1 MNEAVEQNSTEGCS
15 FCLPWKN
22 FGETMKS
29 TQYFIIFIFYASLE
43 NVIIFVRVW
52 LFRQMKNIPRLGQI
66 CFYTKTMLMASS
78 QLCKKVSLHKWLL

>member
-1 MNEAVEQNSTEGCS
+1 MYETVEQNSTEGCS

-29 TQYFIIFIFYASLE
+29 TQYYIIFIFYAILE

-52 LFRQMKNIPRLGQI
+52 LLDEKYSSFRTHLFLYENDANRVCAAVQKSFTP
-66 CFYTKTMLMASS
+66 
-78 QLCKKVSLHKWLL
+78 